1 MKKRQAAVVKTAS
14 SKPRTAADAVK
25 AKKESAAVAKAK
37 KGGKTPAAKTKKVR
51 IMIQCVQVNC

>member
-1 MKKRQAAVVKTAS
+1 MKTAS